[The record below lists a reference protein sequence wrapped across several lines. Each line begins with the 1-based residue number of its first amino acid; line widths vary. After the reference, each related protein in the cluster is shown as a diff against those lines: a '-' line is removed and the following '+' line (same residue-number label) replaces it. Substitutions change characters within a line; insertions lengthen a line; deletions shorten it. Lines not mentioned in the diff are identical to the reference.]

1 MQVVALLSQKG
12 GAGKTTLALALAVAA
27 QQTGRSTAVV
37 DLDPQASAAK
47 WADRRGERPPVVI
60 SAQAARLTQVLAA
73 AEDGG
78 ADLVILDTPP
88 RADSV
93 ALAAAQVADL
103 VLVPCRASVLDLE
116 TAATTAQLVQVAGD
130 GDRGIVFVLNGV
142 PWQGPKAAQA
152 REVLT
157 DAGLIV
163 CPAAIVYR
171 VAHEHAATLGET
183 ASEFDPGGKAA
194 AEVRR
199 VYEWMC
205 SLLNPSAR

>member
-1 MQVVALLSQKG
+1 MQVIALLSQKG

-27 QQTGRSTAVV
+27 QQSGRNTAVV

-47 WADRRGERPPVVI
+47 WGDRRGDRPPVVI
-60 SAQAARLTQVLAA
+60 SAQAARLAQVLAA
-73 AEDGG
+73 AENGG

-93 ALAAAQVADL
+93 ALAAAQAADL

-130 GDRGIVFVLNGV
+130 RKVAFVLNGV

-157 DAGLIV
+157 DAGFAV
-163 CPAAIVYR
+163 CPATIVYR
-171 VAHEHAATLGET
+171 VAHEHAATRGET
-183 ASEFDPGGKAA
+183 AAEFDPDGKAS
-194 AEVRR
+194 AEVRHA
-199 VYEWMC
+199 YEWVC
-205 SLLNPSAR
+205 SLLDQSAR